1 MPRKIRELRR
11 DLRRAGYHQVKG
23 GGKGSHTK
31 WRHPL
36 VPGSLTLSGGE
47 GEDAKPP
54 QEANVRDAIRK
65 AKEAERRQK
74 KP

>member
-11 DLRRAGYHQVKG
+11 DLRRAGYYQVKG

-36 VPGSLTLSGGE
+36 VPGSLTLSGADGD
-47 GEDAKPP
+47 DAKPP
-54 QEANVRDAIRK
+54 QEDDVREAVRK

-74 KP
+74 P